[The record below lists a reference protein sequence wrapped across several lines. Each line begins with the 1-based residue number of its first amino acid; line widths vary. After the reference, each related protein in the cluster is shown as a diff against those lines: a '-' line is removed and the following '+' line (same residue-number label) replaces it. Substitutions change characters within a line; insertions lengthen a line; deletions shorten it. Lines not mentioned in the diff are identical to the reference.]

1 MRRNYDLIIE
11 KVMFY
16 ELLWFTL
23 IILLL
28 VLLYCFAEAT
38 PIDAEFFR
46 LLLGMLTEWFHR

>member
-1 MRRNYDLIIE
+1 MRRNYNLIIE

>member
-38 PIDAEFFR
+38 PIDAEFFW